1 LRRCLNRSPSAITFS
16 NGLIFSGTMSS
27 AVSSLF
33 SALGIYKTSVR
44 ISGRV
49 RRPLMP
55 WLPGF
60 KLEQRQVLLE
70 LLDYS
75 LVRTR

>member
-1 LRRCLNRSPSAITFS
+1 MQYFRDLVIRSGAYEEVR
-16 NGLIFSGTMSS
+16 NLIQTL
-27 AVSSLF
+27 ADKAR
-33 SALGIYKTSVR
+33 ALI
-44 ISGRV
+44 
-49 RRPLMP
+49 P

-60 KLEQRQVLLE
+60 KFEEREVMPK

>member
-1 LRRCLNRSPSAITFS
+1 VIR
-16 NGLIFSGTMSS
+16 
-27 AVSSLF
+27 
-33 SALGIYKTSVR
+33 LGIFQEVR
-44 ISGRV
+44 SLTETLADKARA
-49 RRPLMP
+49 LMP